1 MPAERL
7 PMRKLHELLRLRL
20 ANGLTQRAIA
30 RSLGLSQGAVCDY
43 LGRARRAGL
52 SWPAV
57 SSLDDAELERLL
69 FPPAPT
75 IPAEQ
80 RPQPDWAVVHREL
93 RRPHVTLALLW
104 EEYRASAPD
113 GLAILGSATSTRPGP
128 AS

>member
-57 SSLDDAELERLL
+57 SSLDDASSACCSR
-69 FPPAPT
+69 
-75 IPAEQ
+75 
-80 RPQPDWAVVHREL
+80 L
-93 RRPHVTLALLW
+93 RRQSLPNSVRSWTGRW
-104 EEYRASAPD
+104 SIASS
-113 GLAILGSATSTRPGP
+113 GGRM
-128 AS
+128 